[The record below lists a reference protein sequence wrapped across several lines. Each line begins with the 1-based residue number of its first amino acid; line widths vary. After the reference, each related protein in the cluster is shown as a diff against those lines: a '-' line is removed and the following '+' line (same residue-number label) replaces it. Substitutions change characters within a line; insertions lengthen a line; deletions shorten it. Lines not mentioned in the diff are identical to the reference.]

1 MQLDRHKNMAR
12 RGEDSITFRITLTKV
27 DVKKSLQRLLRTELK
42 NNIYGLHSEEELR
55 DWLHKDAFVYLGEHR
70 LAYEIVEWGFKIAL
84 GKGYVCR
91 SNHDQNSDVP
101 MFYIPKALLN
111 LCTGPK
117 LDRVSMLH
125 KEYDIA
131 PGVSAEFEDQPTEIE
146 DSRLDYY
153 GRKD

>member
-1 MQLDRHKNMAR
+1 MQVERNGNMAR

-27 DVKKSLQRLLRTELK
+27 DVKKSLQRLLRMELK
-42 NNIYGLHSEEELR
+42 NNIYGLHSEEDLR
-55 DWLHKDAFVYLGEHR
+55 DWLHKDALGYLGEHR

-84 GKGYVCR
+84 KYNYICR
-91 SNHDQNSDVP
+91 SNHDQNCDVP
-101 MFYIPKALLN
+101 MFYIPKVLLN

-125 KEYDIA
+125 KDYEVA
-131 PGVSAEFEDQPTEIE
+131 PGVSALFEEQPTEI
-146 DSRLDYY
+146 DDKRLDYY